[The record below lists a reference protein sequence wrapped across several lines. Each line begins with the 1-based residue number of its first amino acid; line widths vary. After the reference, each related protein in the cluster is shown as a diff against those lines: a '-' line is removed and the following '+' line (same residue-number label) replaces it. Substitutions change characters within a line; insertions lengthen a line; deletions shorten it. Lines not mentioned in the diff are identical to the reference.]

1 MKHKF
6 SETAPGPIMLFG
18 SGETSPSGR
27 KAFDTLMRHLPVS
40 PRVALLE
47 TPAGFELNSSQVIGR
62 IADFIN
68 LRLQGYRPRTTIV
81 PARKRG
87 TPFSPEDPGVV
98 APLLTADMIF
108 MGPGSPSYAV
118 RELHD
123 SLAWLILTAR
133 HRRGAAIVLASAATV
148 AISRK
153 ALPVYEIYKVGE
165 DIHWIDGLDFLG
177 PYGLRMA
184 FIPHWNN
191 QDGGEELDT
200 SRCFMGR
207 ARFEP
212 LLQMLPDDVTVVGI
226 DEKTMLKVDLTKRK
240 CRVLG
245 LGSVTCLCG
254 GNSTVYPTN
263 HEFSLEQFGEIRSP
277 DPEEGLPE
285 QVWKQVLQAERQKD
299 QESQPLEENGIPTA
313 EVMDLVAERQSARLD
328 KEWLKADQLRAQ
340 IAELG
345 WQVMDTPDGPH
356 IEKMPLKERK

>member
-1 MKHKF
+1 MKHKV
-6 SETAPGPIMLFG
+6 SGTVPGPIMLFG

-27 KAFDTLMRHLPVS
+27 KAFDMLMRHLPMS

-68 LRLQGYRPRTTIV
+68 LRLQGHRPRTIIV

-87 TPFSPEDPGVV
+87 TPFSPEDPGVA

-118 RELHD
+118 RQLHD
-123 SLAWLILTAR
+123 SLTWHILTAR
-133 HRRGAAIVLASAATV
+133 HRLGAALVLASAATV

-212 LLQMLPDDVTVVGI
+212 LLDMLPDDVTVVGI
-226 DEKTMLKVDLTKRK
+226 DEKTMLKIDLTKRK

-263 HEFSLEQFGEIRSP
+263 HEFSLEQFGEIRWP
-277 DPEEGLPE
+277 DPEEGMPV
-285 QVWKQVLQAERQKD
+285 QVWQQVLQAELHKD
-299 QESQPLEENGIPTA
+299 QEAQAAGENVPPSE
-313 EVMDLVAERQSARLD
+313 EVMDLVVERESARVD
-328 KEWLKADQLRAQ
+328 KKWLKADQLRAQ
-340 IAELG
+340 IAEFG
-345 WQVMDTPDGPH
+345 WQVIDTPQGPH
-356 IEKMPLKERK
+356 IVKMPSKERK

>member
-1 MKHKF
+1 M
-6 SETAPGPIMLFG
+6 
-18 SGETSPSGR
+18 
-27 KAFDTLMRHLPVS
+27 S

-62 IADFIN
+62 IADFIAF
-68 LRLQGYRPRTTIV
+68 RLQGYQPQTMIV

-87 TPFSPEDPGVV
+87 TPFSPDDSGVV

-118 RELHD
+118 RQLRD
-123 SLAWLILTAR
+123 SLAWQILIAR

-165 DIHWIDGLDFLG
+165 DIHWVDGLDFLG

-191 QDGGEELDT
+191 QDGGDELDT
-200 SRCFMGR
+200 SRCFMGK

-212 LLQMLPDDVTVVGI
+212 LLHMLPDDVTVVGI
-226 DEKTMLKVDLTKRK
+226 DEKTMLKIDIPKRK

-254 GNSTVYPTN
+254 GNVTVYPTN
-263 HEFSLEQFGEIRSP
+263 HEFSLEQFGESLWP
-277 DPEEGLPE
+277 DPEDGLPE
-285 QVWKQVLQAERQKD
+285 QVWKQVLQAEKQKE
-299 QESQPLEENGIPTA
+299 QEAHIVKKTGTPTSD
-313 EVMDLVAERQSARLD
+313 VMDLVVERQAARLD
-328 KEWLKADQLRAQ
+328 KEWRRADLLRGQ

-345 WQVMDTPDGPH
+345 WQVIDTPDGPRV
-356 IEKMPLKERK
+356 EKINLKE